1 MACRLFLYVGL
12 SLKTASFA
20 SEQGAAMICLRG
32 KDVQWW
38 LFPGFREVLRGRQAG
53 KSDSDALLLKK
64 EESGRHPLFMERD
77 SFCVLL
83 VCLSPCV
90 HAILCA
96 FNGRRQLS
104 PSHARGCL
112 KAAMQSPPE
121 AFFRAV
127 PVRVNV
133 PPWIFLRKGCRKRF
147 PRDRRSCCTR
157 TDRDH
162 SQVWRTQDTDRRR
175 RRGERSK
182 TSRQK

>member
-53 KSDSDALLLKK
+53 KSDSNALLLKK

-127 PVRVNV
+127 PVRVKGSLDL
-133 PPWIFLRKGCRKRF
+133 PPKRVQKAF
-147 PRDRRSCCTR
+147 SAGQTLMLHKDRQGPFSGLENT
-157 TDRDH
+157 
-162 SQVWRTQDTDRRR
+162 
-175 RRGERSK
+175 GY
-182 TSRQK
+182 

>member
-83 VCLSPCV
+83 FCLSPCV

-112 KAAMQSPPE
+112 KAAMQPSRSLFQSRSRTGEGSPLDLPPKRVQK
-121 AFFRAV
+121 AFSAGQA
-127 PVRVNV
+127 
-133 PPWIFLRKGCRKRF
+133 LMLHK
-147 PRDRRSCCTR
+147 DRQGPFSGLENT
-157 TDRDH
+157 
-162 SQVWRTQDTDRRR
+162 
-175 RRGERSK
+175 GY
-182 TSRQK
+182 